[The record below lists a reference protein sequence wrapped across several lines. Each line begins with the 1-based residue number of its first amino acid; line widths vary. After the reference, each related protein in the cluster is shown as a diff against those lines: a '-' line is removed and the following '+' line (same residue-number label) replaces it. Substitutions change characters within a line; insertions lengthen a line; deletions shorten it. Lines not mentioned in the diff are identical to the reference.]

1 MNLNNKSY
9 RADIQLLRGISV
21 LLVVFYHLN
30 ISGFDNGYLGVDI
43 FFVLSGFLMAK
54 LTDKISSLEFYI
66 RRLKRLLPAYLV
78 TIFFTTLAVFFITYP
93 DAVNQHLDRLFFDLF
108 ALSNVSFWTESSYFD
123 TITFKPLLNL
133 WSLAVELQ
141 FYLIAPF
148 LLPFLRKRKIIH
160 FIIMF
165 GSLAASLVILT
176 ISPKTSFFML
186 PTRIW
191 EFLFG
196 AFAAWFILSDKESNL
211 QKYLRFLSI
220 FTIVVV
226 LAFYPL
232 SPNSFNILTGHP
244 GLAVLIVVAGTAIL
258 LVLRIDKII
267 SIHSSIVKGLIKLG
281 DYSYSIYLTHFPIIV
296 LVNYR
301 PFRGN
306 ILGFDTMWNLAVI
319 LILTFISSYIL
330 YNYVESLRYAKKI
343 IILSLSV
350 VFSCVVL
357 GVYGSHINSLRFS
370 EKELAIFNA
379 AQDRGQQR
387 CGKLFRILNP
397 TSNICRL
404 GKVNSKNRILL
415 LGDSHADSLKT
426 AFTNAMDNVNYST
439 YFHISFNPLMSE
451 RSNSK
456 VIMDETLKNK
466 VDSVVIHFSLGL
478 FKNSDYVLQL
488 ISFLNLMKESN
499 VRVFF
504 IAPVPTYLD
513 VSVPMELF
521 SQIKDQNYLF
531 PSITQSDYYLDN
543 DSFFKFIKENNI
555 DNSFIFYPHL
565 VMCPV
570 EECIYEEN
578 GSPYYFDSQ
587 HLTLTGAR
595 ILNPLLNNLAQ
606 RLKN

>member
-1 MNLNNKSY
+1 MNSNSKSY
-9 RADIQLLRGISV
+9 RADIQFLRGISV

-30 ISGFDNGYLGVDI
+30 ISGLDNGYLGVDI

-54 LTDKISSLEFYI
+54 LTDKVSPVEFYI
-66 RRLKRLLPAYLV
+66 RRLKRLFPAYLV
-78 TIFFTTLAVFFITYP
+78 AIFFTTLAVFFITYP
-93 DAVNQHLDRLFFDLF
+93 DAVNQRLDRLFFDLF
-108 ALSNVSFWTESSYFD
+108 ALSNFYFWSENSYFD
-123 TITFKPLLNL
+123 IVTFKPLLNL

-160 FIIMF
+160 FTIMF

-211 QKYLRFLSI
+211 QNYLRFLSI
-220 FTIVVV
+220 FTVVAV

-232 SPNSFNILTGHP
+232 SPVSANILTGHP
-244 GLAVLIVVAGTAIL
+244 GLAVLIVVIGTTIL

-281 DYSYSIYLTHFPIIV
+281 DYSYSIYLTHFPIII
-296 LVNYR
+296 LVNYK

-306 ILGFDTMWNLAVI
+306 ILGFDTIWNLALI
-319 LILTFISSYIL
+319 LILTFFSSYIL
-330 YNYVESLRYAKKI
+330 YNYVERLRYAKKI
-343 IILSLSV
+343 TILLLSV
-350 VFSCVVL
+350 AFSCVVMS
-357 GVYGSHINSLRFS
+357 VYGSHVSNLRFS
-370 EKELAIFNA
+370 EKELAIFNSL
-379 AQDRGQQR
+379 QDRGQYR

-397 TSNICRL
+397 TSSICRL
-404 GKVNSKNRILL
+404 GQVNSKNRILL

-426 AFTNAMDNVNYST
+426 AFTNAMDGVNYST
-439 YFHISFNPLMSE
+439 YFYISYNPLMSE

-466 VDSVVIHFSLGL
+466 IDSVAIHFSIGL
-478 FKNSDYVLQL
+478 FENSDYVLQL
-488 ISFLNLMKESN
+488 KSFLNLMKESN
-499 VRVFF
+499 IRVFF
-504 IAPVPTYLD
+504 IAPVPTYQD
-513 VSVPMELF
+513 ISVPRELF
-521 SQIKDQNYLF
+521 SQIKDQNYQF
-531 PSITQSDYYLDN
+531 PSQTESDYYFN
-543 DSFFKFIKENNI
+543 NNSFFNFIKENNI

-570 EECIYEEN
+570 VCIYEED
-578 GSPYYFDSQ
+578 GSPYYFDSH